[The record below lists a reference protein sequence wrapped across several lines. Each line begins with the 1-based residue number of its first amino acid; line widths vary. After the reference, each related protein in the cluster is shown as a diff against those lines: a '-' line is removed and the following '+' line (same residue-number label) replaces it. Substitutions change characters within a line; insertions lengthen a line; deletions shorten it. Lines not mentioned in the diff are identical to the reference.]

1 VLRKELQEAH
11 DIMYVCRMKLSQYH
25 ALLQR
30 SFAST
35 ASAEVLQ
42 VLDGLR
48 EVSHLYLACRVS
60 VILLSVDHKVIREK
74 NIISST

>member
-1 VLRKELQEAH
+1 VLRKDLQEAH
-11 DIMYVCRMKLSQYH
+11 AIMYVCRIKLSQYH

-42 VLDGLR
+42 VLEGLR
-48 EVSHLYLACRVS
+48 EVSHHLYLGISRVCHTA
-60 VILLSVDHKVIREK
+60 VC
-74 NIISST
+74 

>member
-1 VLRKELQEAH
+1 MLRKELQEAH
-11 DIMYVCRMKLSQYH
+11 AIMYLCRMKLSQYH

-42 VLDGLR
+42 VLEGLR
-48 EVSHLYLACRVS
+48 EVSHLHVACRVS
-60 VILLSVDHKVIREK
+60 VIMLSVDHKGIGEK
-74 NIISST
+74 NTISST

>member
-11 DIMYVCRMKLSQYH
+11 ALMYLCRMKLSQYH
-25 ALLQR
+25 AVLQR
-30 SFAST
+30 SFGSSASV
-35 ASAEVLQ
+35 EVQQ
-42 VLDGLR
+42 VLEGLR

-60 VILLSVDHKVIREK
+60 VVLLFVDHKVIREK